1 MNKELIKLF
10 GKYALVL
17 SVSYIVEI
25 AIGLFTDSM
34 DLDLDR
40 VGRAFFQ
47 FSVAGLMLLPNVII
61 AFVIKKDKDK
71 FQIPTQYVYLSTIL
85 YPAVGV
91 CAFLLYVFHNERH
104 AKQNSDEVSE
114 SL

>member
-10 GKYALVL
+10 GKYALWL
-17 SVSYIVEI
+17 SVSYIVEV
-25 AIGLFTDSM
+25 AIGRFTDNL

-40 VGRAFFQ
+40 VGQAFFQ
-47 FSVAGLMLLPNVII
+47 LSVMGLIILPNVII

-85 YPAVGV
+85 YPPVGV
-91 CAFLLYVFHNERH
+91 CAFLLYAFYNEG
-104 AKQNSDEVSE
+104 QNKMPTK
-114 SL
+114 